1 MENEINTQNTEP
13 IFETSDVKIFTNLHI
28 AAVEKTASRLGFQYD
43 ERNTSNW
50 IVNTGLAL
58 NGNDVENVIAQ
69 KEYAETKGQDQ
80 SSMYANTNGTYEVG
94 IVLEWT
100 DFQNPDLKELT
111 DSKEMFKMIEKENSK
126 SLYSLKSRIQDALS
140 EYMLWFTGDGKVD
153 ENEMV
158 MFIPDYNNGS
168 IGVDSWRIVDMSEE
182 KQLEY
187 FKEHGKNKLPRLGFK
202 IGYTIEYGK

>member
-13 IFETSDVKIFTNLHI
+13 IFETSDAKIFTNLHI

-111 DSKEMFKMIEKENSK
+111 DSKEIFKTIEKENSK

-158 MFIPDYNNGS
+158 MFVPDYNNGS

-187 FKEHGKNKLPRLGFK
+187 FKEHSKNKLPRLGFK